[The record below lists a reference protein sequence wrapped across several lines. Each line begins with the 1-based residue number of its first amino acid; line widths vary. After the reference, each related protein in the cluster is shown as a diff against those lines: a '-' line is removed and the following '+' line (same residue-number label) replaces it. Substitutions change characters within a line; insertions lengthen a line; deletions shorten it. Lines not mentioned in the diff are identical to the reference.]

1 MKIYYHKELLFQETE
16 DKINTLEIIKSW
28 HELST
33 EGRIFYWG
41 IGAFYIL
48 GTLEVILLTFFI
60 SFQSKQRKTNYLFG
74 LSLLNV
80 LTMCATQHLITKFC
94 FAL

>member
-1 MKIYYHKELLFQETE
+1 MKIYYHKKLLFQETK

-33 EGRIFYWG
+33 EGRNILLEHWG
-41 IGAFYIL
+41 IYIL

-60 SFQSKQRKTNYLFG
+60 SFPSK
-74 LSLLNV
+74 
-80 LTMCATQHLITKFC
+80 TKENKLPFQVISAKM
-94 FAL
+94 F

>member
-1 MKIYYHKELLFQETE
+1 MKIYYHKKLLFQETE

-41 IGAFYIL
+41 IGHLYFGNSGGHFANIL
-48 GTLEVILLTFFI
+48 HFI
-60 SFQSKQRKTNYLFG
+60 S
-74 LSLLNV
+74 V
-80 LTMCATQHLITKFC
+80 
-94 FAL
+94 